1 MNQKTKNRIIS
12 FFFTI
17 LLLVIFNFLLIITQ
31 PETTPL
37 WVRILVIIVPLLNI
51 CDSIIV
57 KKLIREERGSRYLK
71 NTDRTL
77 DKENQKIK
85 RQEMNRSIK
94 RIKKIRNIGVFF
106 CILLG
111 VIFVFLLF
119 ITQWENDPLWVRIL
133 AIVPI
138 IVIWSHIPKANK
150 LLREERRRRFLEET
164 DEEFDKENL
173 VNEQK
178 AILKDLKKE
187 HNGNDESSEKIYER
201 T

>member
-1 MNQKTKNRIIS
+1 MNQKTKNSIIS
-12 FFFTI
+12 FFYT
-17 LLLVIFNFLLIITQ
+17 LLLILFSFLIFITQ
-31 PETTPL
+31 PDTPL
-37 WVRILVIIVPLLNI
+37 WVLILIIIVPLMVI

-57 KKLIREERGSRYLK
+57 NKLISEERGKRFLK
-71 NTDRTL
+71 ETDKTL
-77 DKENQKIK
+77 DKENRKIK

-106 CILLG
+106 AILLS

-119 ITQWENDPLWVRIL
+119 FTQYENDPLWVRIL

-138 IVIWSHIPKANK
+138 LVIMYYGTPKAMK

-164 DEEFDKENL
+164 DEEYDKENL

-178 AILKDLKKE
+178 AILKELKNEPNK
-187 HNGNDESSEKIYER
+187 GNDE
-201 T
+201 

>member
-12 FFFTI
+12 FFF
-17 LLLVIFNFLLIITQ
+17 LMLMLVIFNFLLIIAQ
-31 PETTPL
+31 PVFGNTSL
-37 WVRILVIIVPLLNI
+37 WVRILITIVPLLYI

-57 KKLIREERGSRYLK
+57 KKLISEERGKRLLK
-71 NTDRTL
+71 ETDKTL
-77 DKENQKIK
+77 DKENRKIK

-106 CILLG
+106 CILLC

-119 ITQWENDPLWVRIL
+119 ITQWEKDPLWVRIL

-178 AILKDLKKE
+178 AILKELKELKNE
-187 HNGNDESSEKIYER
+187 PNKGNEE
-201 T
+201 

>member
-1 MNQKTKNRIIS
+1 M
-12 FFFTI
+12 
-17 LLLVIFNFLLIITQ
+17 
-31 PETTPL
+31 E
-37 WVRILVIIVPLLNI
+37 
-51 CDSIIV
+51 
-57 KKLIREERGSRYLK
+57 KLISEERGKRLLK
-71 NTDRTL
+71 ETDKTL

-106 CILLG
+106 CILLCG
-111 VIFVFLLF
+111 IFVFLLF
-119 ITQWENDPLWVRIL
+119 IIRWGKDPLWVRIL

-138 IVIWSHIPKANK
+138 IVIWSHIPKANR

-178 AILKDLKKE
+178 AILKELKELKNE
-187 HNGNDESSEKIYER
+187 PDKGNDE
-201 T
+201 

>member
-1 MNQKTKNRIIS
+1 M
-12 FFFTI
+12 
-17 LLLVIFNFLLIITQ
+17 
-31 PETTPL
+31 
-37 WVRILVIIVPLLNI
+37 WVRILIIIVPLMAI

-57 KKLIREERGSRYLK
+57 KKLISAERGKRLLK
-71 NTDRTL
+71 ETDKTL
-77 DKENQKIK
+77 DKENQTIK

-106 CILLG
+106 AILLS

-119 ITQWENDPLWVRIL
+119 IILPSKTTPLWVRLL
-133 AIVPI
+133 AMVPT

-178 AILKDLKKE
+178 AILKELKNEPNK
-187 HNGNDESSEKIYER
+187 GNDE
-201 T
+201 